1 MAKEGKYNSVQWKG
15 PEYNLL
21 EKKDSLKY
29 EYVLI
34 LLYGLPVQL
43 RSMLFCGP
51 LIYNTI
57 FGAEIIFISIK
68 CKINIIQL

>member
-1 MAKEGKYNSVQWKG
+1 MSSNGKYNSVARKR

-21 EKKDSLKY
+21 EEKDSLKC
-29 EYVLI
+29 VLI

-43 RSMLFCGP
+43 KSILFCGP
-51 LIYNTI
+51 LIYNKI

-68 CKINIIQL
+68 CKINITQL